1 MKELVING
9 CSYTTEWSGTCKK
22 LGLKMGFNKTTNLS
36 LPGSSNDRIFRS
48 TLEYIFKNKVDFVIL
63 ALTFWD
69 RQEAPWA
76 KEGTWTD
83 YSPNGIMRPSDVTTT
98 DMYNTYIQDRFRYD
112 IDNNYIDKLLNN
124 IITFSG
130 WLDSQNIKYLIFSS
144 PGGNYIE
151 PGFLFNHY
159 KNTIEKLDY
168 VRKNPRLIDG
178 ADWSSNLYMAENGGV
193 GLERD
198 QHLEPMSKHYN
209 ADSFNI
215 LNEFI
220 LDYVKKHNLL

>member
-1 MKELVING
+1 MSSLLING
-9 CSYTTEWSGTCKK
+9 CSYTVNWNQTCREFGKK
-22 LGLKMGFNKTTNLS
+22 LNFENTINLS
-36 LPGSSNDRIFRS
+36 LRGSSNDRIFRS

-83 YSPNGIMRPSDVTTT
+83 YSSKGIVRPSEVASPDIY
-98 DMYNTYIQDRFRYD
+98 DSYIQDSFRYD

-144 PGGNYIE
+144 PGGHYAE

-159 KNTIEKLDY
+159 KNTIEKLAY

-178 ADWSSNLYMAENGGV
+178 GDWSSNRYMADNGGV
-193 GLERD
+193 SEERD
-198 QHLEPMSKHYN
+198 LESNIKHYN

-215 LNEFI
+215 LNRFI
-220 LDYVKKHNLL
+220 IDYVKKHNLL

>member
-1 MKELVING
+1 MSTLLING
-9 CSYTTEWSGTCKK
+9 CSYTVNWNQTCKEFGKK
-22 LGLKMGFNKTTNLS
+22 LNFETTINLS
-36 LPGSSNDRIFRS
+36 LSGSSNDRIFRS

-69 RQEAPWA
+69 RQEAPWS
-76 KEGTWTD
+76 KEGIWTD
-83 YSPNGIMRPSDVTTT
+83 YSAIGLRRPDEVASP
-98 DMYNTYIQDRFRYD
+98 DMYDRYIQDRFRYD

-144 PGGNYIE
+144 PGGYYAE
-151 PGFLFNHY
+151 PGFLFDHY
-159 KNTIEKLDY
+159 KNTIEKLAY

-178 ADWSSNLYMAENGGV
+178 GDWSGNRYMADNGGV
-193 GLERD
+193 SEERD
-198 QHLEPMSKHYN
+198 LEPNLKHYN

-215 LNEFI
+215 LNRFI
-220 LDYVKKHNLL
+220 IDYVKKHNLL

>member
-1 MKELVING
+1 MSTLLING
-9 CSYTTEWSGTCKK
+9 CSYTVNWNQTCREFGKK
-22 LGLKMGFNKTTNLS
+22 LNFENTVNLS
-36 LPGSSNDRIFRS
+36 LSGSSNDRIFRS

-76 KEGTWTD
+76 EEGTWTD
-83 YSPNGIMRPSDVTTT
+83 YSSNGIVRPSEVASPDIY
-98 DMYNTYIQDRFRYD
+98 DSYIQDRFRYD

-124 IITFSG
+124 TITFSG

-144 PGGNYIE
+144 PGGYYSE

-159 KNTIEKLDY
+159 KNTIEKLAY

-178 ADWSSNLYMAENGGV
+178 GDWSSNRYMADNGGV
-193 GLERD
+193 GEERD
-198 QHLEPMSKHYN
+198 LEPNIKHYN

-215 LNEFI
+215 LNRFI
-220 LDYVKKHNLL
+220 IDYVKKHNLL

>member
-1 MKELVING
+1 MSKLLING
-9 CSYTTEWSGTCKK
+9 CSYTVNWNQTCREFGKK
-22 LGLKMGFNKTTNLS
+22 LNFENTINLS
-36 LPGSSNDRIFRS
+36 LSGSSNDRIFRS
-48 TLEYIFKNKVDFVIL
+48 TLEYIFKNKVNFVIL

-76 KEGTWTD
+76 KEGIWTD
-83 YSPNGIMRPSDVTTT
+83 YSSKGIRRPGEVASP
-98 DMYNTYIQDRFRYD
+98 DMYDRYIQDRFRYD

-144 PGGNYIE
+144 PGGFYAE

-159 KNTIEKLDY
+159 KNTIEKLAY
-168 VRKNPRLIDG
+168 VRKNLRLIDG
-178 ADWSSNLYMAENGGV
+178 GDWSSNRYMADNGGV
-193 GLERD
+193 SEERD
-198 QHLEPMSKHYN
+198 LEPNIKHYN

-215 LNEFI
+215 LNWFI
-220 LDYVKKHNLL
+220 IDYVKKHNLL